1 MNPNIDKSTVLT
13 EQEIPDLCEPIFRKF
28 KVKYCYLFGDYAK
41 GTADRMSEVKLM
53 VDCQMTEPSYL
64 RMEKTLQT
72 TLRKRIVLVTYAEL
86 SEHAELKSA
95 VAQCCRKIYG

>member
-13 EQEIPDLCEPIFRKF
+13 EQEITDLCEPIFRKF
-28 KVKYCYLFGDYAK
+28 KVKYCYLFGEYAR

-53 VDCQMTEPSYL
+53 LDCQMTEPPYL
-64 RMEKTLQT
+64 CMKETLQT
-72 TLRKRIVLVTYAEL
+72 ALRKRIVLVAYAEL

-95 VAQCCRKIYG
+95 VAQCSRKIYG